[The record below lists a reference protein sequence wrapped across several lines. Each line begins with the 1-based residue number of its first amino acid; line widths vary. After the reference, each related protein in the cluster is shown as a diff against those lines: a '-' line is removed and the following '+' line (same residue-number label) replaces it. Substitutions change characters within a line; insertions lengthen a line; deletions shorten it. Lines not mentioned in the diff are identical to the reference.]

1 VVAEGAV
8 FERDLKVG
16 EDFEQRV
23 IERLKGKYDLE
34 KMEGNFPQYD
44 LKYRRTGLTIECKT
58 DSKMEE
64 TGNIII
70 ESKALDKCIAH
81 IFLYENRTTGKI
93 YYSEWP
99 DLVYWL
105 RIAIELDFYKERRVG
120 ENNTMGYIL
129 PISDTIAYMKEW

>member
-1 VVAEGAV
+1 MANWEG
-8 FERDLKVG
+8 DLKTG

-44 LKYRRTGLTIECKT
+44 LKCRKTGLTIECKT

-105 RIAIELDFYKERRVG
+105 RIAIELGFYKEREVG
-120 ENNTMGYIL
+120 ENRTMGYII
-129 PISDTIAYMKEW
+129 PKTDTIAYMKGW

>member
-1 VVAEGAV
+1 MVAEGAV

-44 LKYRRTGLTIECKT
+44 LKCRRTGLTIECKT